1 VFFPVL
7 KSLDEID
14 RITSRGL
21 ENSQAVSVELV
32 KYIAQSIDFQF
43 IQRMPKDT
51 DKSKRNYDT
60 LTKEL
65 KDAVKK
71 AETASNKI
79 DQFKTHSEKLAKR
92 VKVIEEKS

>member
-1 VFFPVL
+1 MFFPVL

-32 KYIAQSIDFQF
+32 KYIAQSIEFQS
-43 IQRMPKDT
+43 IQRMSEDT
-51 DKSKRNYDT
+51 VNSKRNYDN

-65 KDAVKK
+65 NDAVKK
-71 AETASNKI
+71 ADTASNKI
-79 DQFKTHSEKLAKR
+79 DQFKTHSEKLSKR
-92 VKVIEEKS
+92 VKVIEDKS